1 MDAMAQDSKSD
12 VAGAQSVDRALSLL
26 SLVATGGGA
35 DVPMTFLTE
44 KTGLSRPT
52 VRRLML
58 ALIRAGLVDQ
68 DAVTRNY
75 ALGPESHVVGLMAQR
90 RFPLLDVAM
99 ESVIAIATESGDS
112 SFLSI
117 RRGLYSVCLH
127 REEGAY
133 PLRTQAL
140 QVGARHPL
148 GIGAGA
154 MAMLAALPDD
164 EAAYVK
170 AENAPIMD
178 ERYPNYTEAAIDAH
192 IAATRERGWAL
203 NPGLYL
209 ANSWGMGVALRAPSG
224 DVLGSLSIAALD
236 FRLTPERQPE
246 LAALLKREATKVEIK
261 LKKRLRSKGP

>member
-1 MDAMAQDSKSD
+1 MQLNAKSES
-12 VAGAQSVDRALSLL
+12 AGAQSVDRALSLL
-26 SLVATGGGA
+26 SLVAAGGGA
-35 DVPMTFLTE
+35 DVPMTYLTE

-68 DAVTRNY
+68 DVVTRNY

-99 ESVIAIATESGDS
+99 ESLIAIAAESGDS

-117 RRGLYSVCLH
+117 RRGVYSVCLH
-127 REEGAY
+127 REEGSF

-140 QVGARHPL
+140 QAGARHPL

-154 MAMLAALPDD
+154 MAMLAALSDD
-164 EAAYVK
+164 EVEHVK
-170 AENAPIMD
+170 AENAAIFA
-178 ERYPNYTEAAIDAH
+178 ERYPNYTGATIDEH
-192 IAATRERGWAL
+192 IAATRARGWAL

-209 ANSWGMGVALRAPSG
+209 ANSWGMGVALRAPTG

-246 LAALLKREATKVEIK
+246 LASVLKREAAKVENK
-261 LKKRLRSKGP
+261 LKKRLRSKGT

>member
-1 MDAMAQDSKSD
+1 MGENPKSE

-26 SLVATGGGA
+26 SLVAAGGGA
-35 DVPMTFLTE
+35 DVPMTYLTE
-44 KTGLSRPT
+44 RTGLSRPT

-68 DAVTRNY
+68 DALTRNY
-75 ALGPESHVVGLMAQR
+75 ALGPESQVIGLMAQR

-99 ESVIAIATESGDS
+99 ESVIAIAAESGDS

-127 REEGAY
+127 REEGSY

-154 MAMLAALPDD
+154 MAMLAALSD
-164 EAAYVK
+164 EDLQEAK
-170 AENAPIMD
+170 TENAAILA
-178 ERYPNYTEAAIDAH
+178 ERYPNYTEATIDAH
-192 IAATRERGWAL
+192 VAATRERGYAL

-209 ANSWGMGVALRAPSG
+209 ANSWGIGVALHAPTG

-246 LAALLKREATKVEIK
+246 LAALLKREAAKVEFK
-261 LKKRLRSKGP
+261 LKKRLKSKSA

>member
-1 MDAMAQDSKSD
+1 MVSTTKSEI
-12 VAGAQSVDRALSLL
+12 AGAQSVDRALSLL
-26 SLVATGGGA
+26 SLIAAGGGV
-35 DVPMTFLTE
+35 DVPMTYLTE

-58 ALIRAGLVDQ
+58 ALIRAGMVDQ
-68 DAVTRNY
+68 DTVTRNY
-75 ALGPESHVVGLMAQR
+75 ALGPESQVIGLMAQR
-90 RFPLLDVAM
+90 RFPLLDVAL
-99 ESVIAIATESGDS
+99 ESLITMAAESGDS
-112 SFLSI
+112 CFLSI
-117 RRGLYSVCLH
+117 RRGLYSICLH

-140 QVGARHPL
+140 QPGSRHPL

-164 EAAYVK
+164 EVQHVK
-170 AENAPIMD
+170 AENAAILA
-178 ERYPNYTEAAIDAH
+178 ERYPNYTEAAIDDH
-192 IAATRERGWAL
+192 IAVTRARGWAL

-209 ANSWGMGVALRAPSG
+209 ANSWGMGVALRAPTG

-246 LAALLKREATKVEIK
+246 LAALLQREAAKVESK
-261 LKKRLRSKGP
+261 LKKRLQSKRT